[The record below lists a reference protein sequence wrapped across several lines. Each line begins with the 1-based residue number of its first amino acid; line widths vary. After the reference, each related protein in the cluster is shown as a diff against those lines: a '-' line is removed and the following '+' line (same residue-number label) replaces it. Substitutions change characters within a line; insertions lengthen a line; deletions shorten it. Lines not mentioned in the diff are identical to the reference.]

1 MRGRELLEVVPVAF
15 LPENY
20 ALTIAAMSYNGK
32 LDFSLLGDYDAMPD
46 IEQVGKYVEDALD
59 ELLEAAG
66 RPPGKQ
72 RKRKAAAT
80 TAN

>member
-1 MRGRELLEVVPVAF
+1 MLGRELLELAPVAF
-15 LPENY
+15 LPDNY

-46 IEQVGKYVEDALD
+46 IDLVAAYVEESLD

-66 RPPGKQ
+66 RRPAVLQPQ
-72 RKRKAAAT
+72 
-80 TAN
+80 

>member
-1 MRGRELLEVVPVAF
+1 
-15 LPENY
+15 
-20 ALTIAAMSYNGK
+20 MSYNGK

-66 RPPGKQ
+66 RPPGKR
-72 RKRKAAAT
+72 RKKKAAAA
-80 TAN
+80 TAR